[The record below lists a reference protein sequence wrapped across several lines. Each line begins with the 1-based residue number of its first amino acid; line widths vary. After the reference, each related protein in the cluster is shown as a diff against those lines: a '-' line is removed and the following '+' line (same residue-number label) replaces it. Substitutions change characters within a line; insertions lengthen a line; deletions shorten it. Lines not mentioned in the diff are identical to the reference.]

1 MIRIL
6 ANDGLETAAVE
17 TLRDKGYDVITDKV
31 PQEELADYINR
42 ENVRALLVRSATKVR
57 QPLIDACPNLS
68 FIGRG
73 GVGMDNI
80 DVAYARSQGRVV
92 TNTPAASSDS
102 VAEMVFAHLFSLSR
116 RLHHANRYMPS
127 QGLTEFSNLKK
138 KYADAFELRGKTI
151 GIIGFGR
158 IGQAT
163 AKMAIG
169 LGMRVLPHD
178 PWVERAEIEL
188 DLLHTGDSVSI
199 EFPTVSLETLFAE
212 SDMISFHVPKPSN
225 GKAVIGEAEMK
236 LLKPGVLLVNTARGG
251 IIDEAALLQALDSG
265 QVGGAGLDVFENEPT
280 PMPELLNHD
289 KISVSPHVGGSTRE
303 AQERIGAE
311 IASYLIAHFDQ

>member
-6 ANDGLETAAVE
+6 ANDGLEAAAIE
-17 TLRDKGYDVITDKV
+17 MLQAKGFEVQTKNV
-31 PQEELADYINR
+31 PQEELIDYINR
-42 ENVRALLVRSATKVR
+42 ENIRALLVRSATKVR
-57 QPLIDACPNLS
+57 QPLIDGCPNLS

-80 DVAYARSQGRVV
+80 DVEYARSQGRVV

-102 VAEMVFAHLFSLSR
+102 VAEMVFAHLFSLAR
-116 RLHHANRYMPS
+116 KLHHANRHMP
-127 QGLTEFSNLKK
+127 QKGATEFANLKK
-138 KYADAFELRGKTI
+138 RYSDAFELRGKTI

-169 LGMRVLPHD
+169 LGMRVMPHD
-178 PWVERAEIEL
+178 PWVERAEIEF
-188 DLLHTGDSVSI
+188 DLLHTGDSISI
-199 EFPTVSLETLFAE
+199 EFPTVSMDTLFSE
-212 SDMISFHVPKPSN
+212 SDMITFHVPKPAN
-225 GKAVIGEAEMK
+225 GKAVLGEEEMK

-251 IIDEAALLQALDSG
+251 IIDEAALLRGLDSG
-265 QVGGAGLDVFENEPT
+265 QIGGAGLDVFENEPT
-280 PMPELLNHD
+280 PLPELLNHD

-303 AQERIGAE
+303 AQERIGSE
-311 IASYLIAHFDQ
+311 IADYLIAHFDN